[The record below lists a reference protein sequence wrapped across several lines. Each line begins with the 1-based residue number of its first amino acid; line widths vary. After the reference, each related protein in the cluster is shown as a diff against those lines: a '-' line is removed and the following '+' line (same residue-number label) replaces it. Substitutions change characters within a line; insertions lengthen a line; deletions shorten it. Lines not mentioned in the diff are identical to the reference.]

1 MLLNLRSDSGLL
13 MLVDA
18 TLERA
23 ENQLILL
30 DEKYEYQ
37 SGVTYISLHW

>member
-23 ENQLILL
+23 ENQLTLL
-30 DEKYEYQ
+30 DEKFENQ
-37 SGVTYISLHW
+37 SGVTNILLHW